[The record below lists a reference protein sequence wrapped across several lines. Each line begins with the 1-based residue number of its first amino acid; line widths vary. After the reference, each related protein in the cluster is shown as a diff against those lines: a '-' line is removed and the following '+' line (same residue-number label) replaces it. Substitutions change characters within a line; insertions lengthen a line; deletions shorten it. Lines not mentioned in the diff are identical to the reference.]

1 MANLNDGRLRN
12 ARKGIPMPSAHA
24 TVDDERI
31 VDMRPEPARITLKR
45 AGTGLPRRNE
55 THANDDNVSMRAR
68 RISSERPNT
77 RNMDNES
84 DYDIQPV
91 REPITPVQDYDDG
104 MGSWEQ
110 EPQQYD
116 GAPETQG
123 NDGIQSYAE
132 QHADYETPAPPIR
145 VKPSMSETPAEKRG
159 FTESAADNSEHM
171 DGDEAYDPET
181 HNGKEFGFKDDVMNN
196 IPEQLAPFVDKAFDF
211 IDKMKNKT
219 ADASDKNK
227 NRNKPDEHKNK
238 IGIGKSKTK
247 SLNPVMIIIVM
258 LAVILLVFVGL
269 NAMNSGGM
277 QSTDSSANKTDD
289 ASMVSIPSVIGD
301 DSETALRKLDK
312 IGFKGIRKDTDGE
325 YIDDGSPDKFRVK
338 DVFPDKKAMKGSQVI
353 LTVIPGEKDAF
364 EILKTGDKL
373 PDAVKTLESYGYG
386 ESYIRFTDADGRTI
400 KHDSPDYDDYVV
412 NDVSDDDIPVIAV
425 SSAKE
430 AEAKKKAQDEL
441 NKAAQAAAAEQAQG
455 NSLSDANK
463 CTQIGSKGIADDG
476 TVYVCTKMT
485 IGDGATWQKQDKNAT
500 PSTSDTGTDD
510 NTSNENNDSNNES
523 AQTKQEPQNGTT
535 MERAGKDVE

>member
-1 MANLNDGRLRN
+1 M
-12 ARKGIPMPSAHA
+12 
-24 TVDDERI
+24 
-31 VDMRPEPARITLKR
+31 
-45 AGTGLPRRNE
+45 
-55 THANDDNVSMRAR
+55 
-68 RISSERPNT
+68 
-77 RNMDNES
+77 
-84 DYDIQPV
+84 
-91 REPITPVQDYDDG
+91 
-104 MGSWEQ
+104 
-110 EPQQYD
+110 
-116 GAPETQG
+116 
-123 NDGIQSYAE
+123 
-132 QHADYETPAPPIR
+132 
-145 VKPSMSETPAEKRG
+145 
-159 FTESAADNSEHM
+159 
-171 DGDEAYDPET
+171 
-181 HNGKEFGFKDDVMNN
+181 
-196 IPEQLAPFVDKAFDF
+196 
-211 IDKMKNKT
+211 
-219 ADASDKNK
+219 
-227 NRNKPDEHKNK
+227 
-238 IGIGKSKTK
+238 
-247 SLNPVMIIIVM
+247 
-258 LAVILLVFVGL
+258 
-269 NAMNSGGM
+269 NAMNSGAMNSGGT
-277 QSTDSSANKTDD
+277 QGIDSSANKTDD

-353 LTVIPGEKDAF
+353 LTVIPGDKDAF

-412 NDVSDDDIPVIAV
+412 NDVSDDDIPVITV

-430 AEAKKKAQDEL
+430 AEAKKRAQDEL

-500 PSTSDTGTDD
+500 QSASDTDD
-510 NTSNENNDSNNES
+510 
-523 AQTKQEPQNGTT
+523 
-535 MERAGKDVE
+535 